1 MLGKVVVLFKEWG
14 SEHEDCN
21 EFGEDHGNGHDHE
34 HDHDEEVWPWYY
46 RVNNCPAITNHED
59 PTRPGCLSLIIQ
71 IQIQIQTQIQIQ
83 KYKYIHICRNMKIHP
98 PQTAQ
103 WHSSQRKTS
112 PITYLKY
119 QSSSSSKSYLVN
131 IIQIIIFINIQI
143 IISIIISSLFSLLF
157 SSTWL
162 AATPRLSLTIFRWK
176 LCADLKW
183 LKSETHSTFWP
194 QLFEFRLFKPFGC
207 TV

>member
-1 MLGKVVVLFKEWG
+1 MIE
-14 SEHEDCN
+14 
-21 EFGEDHGNGHDHE
+21 
-34 HDHDEEVWPWYY
+34 
-46 RVNNCPAITNHED
+46 
-59 PTRPGCLSLIIQ
+59 
-71 IQIQIQTQIQIQ
+71 IQTQIQIQ

-162 AATPRLSLTIFRWK
+162 AATPRLSLTILRWK
-176 LCADLKW
+176 FWADLKW
-183 LKSETHSTFWP
+183 RKSAIFLTFGP
-194 QLFEFRLFKPFGC
+194 INLNSGFSSLLVAQFRFGQSSNTSVNIRSNFKNLGIRTFVVVSGSFGFLLENINTSFKNC
-207 TV
+207 LGKSSKN